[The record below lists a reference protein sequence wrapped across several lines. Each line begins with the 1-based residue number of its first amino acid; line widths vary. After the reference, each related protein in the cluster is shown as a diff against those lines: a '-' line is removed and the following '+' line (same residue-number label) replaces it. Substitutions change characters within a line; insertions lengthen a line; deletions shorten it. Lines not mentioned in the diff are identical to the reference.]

1 MTRDNQVTRF
11 EPDADGSLPR
21 HFLRSALFL
30 GLLPGR
36 SHGYDLLEQV
46 RLFGLASVDLA
57 GVYRAMKLM
66 EHDGF
71 VCSEWEKSD
80 LGPPRRVYELTAL
93 GQVTADEHR
102 QALHTARNHLDFM
115 IRSASSTPVDH
126 EINDGQTFRTLVGPR
141 FSGQKFP

>member
-36 SHGYDLLEQV
+36 SHGYELLEQI

-71 VCSEWEKSD
+71 VCSEWEKSE

-93 GQVTADEHR
+93 GQLAADQHR
-102 QALHTARNHLDFM
+102 KALCIARDHLDFM
-115 IRSASSTPVDH
+115 IRSVSSTPADH
-126 EINDGQTFRTLVGPR
+126 EINDGQTFHTLAGQR
-141 FSGQKFP
+141 ISGQKFP